1 MPMPVLPKLLRFLLV
16 HAAIGFV
23 VAGLFVMA
31 LVGFDIGGFGSLVGR
46 STVAPLALG
55 VLTAF
60 LGLTFASVQMGVA
73 IMLLPKEEQDG
84 GGRRRGPGLPAGL
97 QPVRFGAVPRR

>member
-1 MPMPVLPKLLRFLLV
+1 MPIPALPKLLSFLLV
-16 HAAIGFV
+16 HAAIGFLI
-23 VAGLFVMA
+23 AGLFVMA

-73 IMLLPKEEQDG
+73 IMLLPKNEDG
-84 GGRRRGPGLPAGL
+84 GPGGGLPHPAKL
-97 QPVRFGAVPRR
+97 APVRIGAVPRR